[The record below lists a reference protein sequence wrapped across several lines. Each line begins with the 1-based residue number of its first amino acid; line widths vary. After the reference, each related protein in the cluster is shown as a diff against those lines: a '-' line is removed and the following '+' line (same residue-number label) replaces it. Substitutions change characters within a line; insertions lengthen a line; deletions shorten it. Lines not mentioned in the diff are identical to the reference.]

1 MDIVLSHVTK
11 AYDGEPVLSDF
22 SARLREG
29 ETTVLMGPSGIG
41 KTTLLLLL
49 LGLVSPD
56 SGEITGLP
64 EKVSVIFQEDRL
76 CEDFSALSNVA
87 MVLPRGGE
95 ERASA
100 LLKALGLEEAMRQ
113 PVHTL
118 SGGMKRRVAIARGLA
133 ADSPLLLM
141 DEPFKGLDG
150 ATRRQVMEAVRA
162 ETAGKTLLLITHDPE
177 EAAFWGGQLLK
188 LEKTEEL

>member
-1 MDIVLSHVTK
+1 M
-11 AYDGEPVLSDF
+11 
-22 SARLREG
+22 
-29 ETTVLMGPSGIG
+29 LMGPSGIG

-95 ERASA
+95 ETASA

-150 ATRRQVMEAVRA
+150 HPPAGNEAVR
-162 ETAGKTLLLITHDPE
+162 GKPP
-177 EAAFWGGQLLK
+177 ARPCR
-188 LEKTEEL
+188 